1 MSMKSENLTHMDVIW
16 TAYVAADPDLSKL
29 ERQKRANAYRQT
41 RRAFARQRRAERLK
55 ELAGMAASAV
65 LIVGVL
71 MLLLFGLC

>member
-1 MSMKSENLTHMDVIW
+1 MTTKSENLTHMDTLW
-16 TAYVAADPDLSKL
+16 TAYVATDPDLSEL
-29 ERQKRANAYRQT
+29 EWQKRKNTYRQT

-55 ELAGMAASAV
+55 ELAGTAASAV